1 MITITISTNNDAFSF
16 PNYGDEV
23 SRILKDLSEKARCLS
38 HAPSKSALGMQDAIH
53 FLIRDSNG
61 NRVGEMTIQ

>member
-1 MITITISTNNDAFSF
+1 MLTITISTNNEAFAF

-23 SRILKDLSEKARCLS
+23 SRILQDLSEKARCLS

-53 FLIRDSNG
+53 FLIRDING
-61 NRVGEMTIQ
+61 NRVGEMIVQ